1 MIDFVL
7 SSNGPP
13 NPKHQFRHDVVVE
26 RGPNPAGS
34 DGGIGGNIHADD
46 ESQSE
51 LNEVMNRIIERKPG
65 KYRYRTASN
74 GKLIKIEDDT
84 SDEESDCHSSS
95 QSYGRNDEPDWD
107 SDDAAYGAQLYA
119 QYHAGWE

>member
-1 MIDFVL
+1 
-7 SSNGPP
+7 
-13 NPKHQFRHDVVVE
+13 
-26 RGPNPAGS
+26 
-34 DGGIGGNIHADD
+34 
-46 ESQSE
+46 
-51 LNEVMNRIIERKPG
+51 MNRIIERKPG